1 VSCLKRGLIQVYT
14 GDGKGKTTAA
24 IGQAVR
30 AYGRGWRV
38 IVFQFL
44 KKEGGSGEQPAL
56 AGLRPPLPVRPLG
69 TGEFIINRP
78 PTLEEIRRAEEGWDQ
93 VVEAMN
99 SREYD
104 LVVVDELSHAMNTGL
119 LKVDRVVADL
129 GRKPEELS
137 LVLTGR
143 NMPEP
148 VLTGADLITEM
159 CLVKHPFQKGIAAR
173 EGIEY

>member
-1 VSCLKRGLIQVYT
+1 MIQAYT

-44 KKEGGSGEQPAL
+44 KPEGGSGELLTL

-78 PTLEEIRRAEEGWDQ
+78 PTPEEIRRAEEGWDQ
-93 VVEAMN
+93 VVRAMN

-104 LVVVDELSHAMNTGL
+104 LVVVDELSHAVNTGL
-119 LKVDRVVADL
+119 LKVDRIAVDL
-129 GRKPEELS
+129 DRRPKELS
-137 LVLTGR
+137 VVLTGR
-143 NMPEP
+143 NMPGP
-148 VLTGADLITEM
+148 LLAGADLVTEM
-159 CLVKHPFQKGIAAR
+159 RLVKHPFRKGIAAR